1 LLVFATSPPL
11 AWWPLAFVAVT
22 PLLWLLRSA
31 GGRRG
36 AALGLAFGLAC
47 YGATFYW
54 IERFGQ
60 MAWLSLT
67 LLCTA
72 SAVMFGLLA
81 PAVIRRGRPVLTA
94 VGLASLWTVMDWIR
108 AMWPLGGFSW
118 GSLGVSQVDNQATVR
133 FATLAGVWGVTFVVV
148 AVNALLVEAVAA
160 DGGAGHR
167 GGLIGL
173 AAVLIVAPL
182 AIPFSVPNGRDVD
195 VATLQVDV
203 RVAAN
208 ASAVSEDE
216 GVALLHIRQHA
227 QLASDPPDLAV
238 WGEGALDPG
247 AASDPRIV
255 ADVQRAIAAVGS
267 PTLVG
272 SVLDDPDGTQHT
284 SAILFDGSGKLA
296 GRYDKVHLVPFGEYV
311 PWRDELSWISAIQ
324 QIPVDRTPGER
335 VHTLSTAGLPAFGT
349 PICFENSFPELT
361 RAFVS
366 DGAGFLVV
374 PVNNASY
381 GTTAASAQH
390 LQMSRMRAVEDGRWV
405 VDAAVSGISAFVDPT
420 GRIVSQVGLFQPAIL
435 RHTIRS
441 SDVVTA
447 YVRFGDW
454 FPWLS
459 LFVVAGMVLV
469 PRRRSSIRPA
479 PQSLSPDR
487 CRTLVILPTYEERDT
502 IEWVL
507 ARILALP
514 GHLDI
519 LVVDD
524 SSPDGTGELVR
535 AVAAREPRV
544 RLLERPGKSG
554 LGSAYLDGF
563 HTGLAEG
570 YDLFVEMDSDLS
582 HAPEELPRLLEAA
595 ASGRDLVVG
604 SRYVPGGSVTD
615 WSRSRVALSKAGNT
629 YARLMLG
636 LPIRDATSGYRVYRR
651 RALEALV
658 EMPLHSD
665 GYGFQIELVMRAWNA
680 GFDVGEVPITFRER
694 EHGHSKISRTIV
706 FEALWLVTVWGVKV
720 RFAASTPDRD
730 DERR

>member
-11 AWWPLAFVAVT
+11 AWWPLAFFAVA
-22 PLLWLLRSA
+22 PLLWLLRAA

-36 AALGLAFGLAC
+36 AALGFAFGLAC

-72 SAVMFGLLA
+72 SAVVFGLLA
-81 PAVIRRGRPVLTA
+81 PAVIRRGRPILTA

-108 AMWPLGGFSW
+108 ALWPLGGFSW

-133 FATLAGVWGVTFVVV
+133 FATVAGVWGVTFVVV
-148 AVNALLVEAVAA
+148 AVNALLVEAVAG
-160 DGGAGHR
+160 GGAGRR
-167 GGLIGL
+167 GGLLGL
-173 AAVLIVAPL
+173 AAVLVVAPL
-182 AIPFSVPNGRDVD
+182 LIPFSVPNGRDVD

-203 RVAAN
+203 RQAAST
-208 ASAVSEDE
+208 SAVSEDQ
-216 GVALLHIRQHA
+216 GVALLHIAEHA

-247 AASDPRIV
+247 AANDPRFV
-255 ADVQRAIAAVGS
+255 ANVQRAIAAVAA

-272 SVLDDPDGTQHT
+272 AVLDDPDGTQHT
-284 SAILFDGSGKLA
+284 SAILFDGSGQLA

-361 RAFVS
+361 RAFVR

-435 RHTIRS
+435 RHTVRS
-441 SDVVTA
+441 SNVITA

-459 LFVVAGMVLV
+459 LLVVAGMVLV
-469 PRRRSSIRPA
+469 PRRRSGVRPA
-479 PQSLSPDR
+479 PEPLAPDR
-487 CRTLVILPTYEERDT
+487 CRALVILPTYEERDT

-507 ARILALP
+507 ARLLALP
-514 GHLDI
+514 AHLDI

-524 SSPDGTGELVR
+524 SSPDGTGDLVR
-535 AVAAREPRV
+535 AVAAQESRV
-544 RLLERPGKSG
+544 RLLERSAKGG

-563 HTGLAEG
+563 RTGLSDG

-582 HAPEELPRLLEAA
+582 HAPEELPRMLEAA
-595 ASGRDLVVG
+595 ASGLDLVVG

-615 WSRSRVALSKAGNT
+615 WSRARVALSKAGNT

-636 LPIRDATSGYRVYRR
+636 LPIRDATSGFRVYRR
-651 RALEALV
+651 RALETLV
-658 EMPLHSD
+658 TVSLHSE

-680 GFDVGEVPITFRER
+680 GFAVGEVPITFRER

-706 FEALWLVTVWGVKV
+706 VEALWLVTVWGVKA
-720 RFAASTPDRD
+720 RFAAPSPDRD